1 MIGCQGDRKM
11 PDNTFT
17 LSHRPVQPEDLPLI
31 CSFPRSAAELFMLF
45 PKATYPLAPELLQ
58 ESINARLD
66 STVVLCDGLVA
77 GFANLYKCEPDK
89 TCWIGNVV
97 VDPDLRGKGIG
108 TYLVNTMTG
117 IAVEKYRV
125 KTMELFCMSH
135 NVTGLFLYQR
145 LGFKPDRFEE
155 RIDPQGIRIATI
167 HMICDVAQ
175 AAA

>member
-1 MIGCQGDRKM
+1 MSTSDKII
-11 PDNTFT
+11 
-17 LSHRPVQPEDLPLI
+17 LSHRQVQPADLPLI
-31 CSFPRSAAELFMLF
+31 CAFPRSEQELFLLF
-45 PKATYPLAPELLQ
+45 PKAIYPLTPEQLQ
-58 ESINARLD
+58 ESINARIEP
-66 STVVLCDGLVA
+66 TVVLCDGRVA

-108 TYLVNTMTG
+108 TYLINTMTG
-117 IAVEKYRV
+117 IAVGKYRV
-125 KTMELFCMSH
+125 KTIELFCMSH

-155 RIDPQGIRIATI
+155 RIDPQGNRIATI